1 MIRILPGLPSL
12 TDPRRYRGSKDDDMS
27 ESNETEAC
35 PPDDEIEKMTAK
47 AAIEEYLELFK
58 RLLPLEPKM
67 ATALLPKAHRKA
79 LEYCK
84 LVGDE

>member
-1 MIRILPGLPSL
+1 
-12 TDPRRYRGSKDDDMS
+12 MS
-27 ESNETEAC
+27 ETNETTEAR
-35 PPDDEIEKMTAK
+35 PPDDELLEEHEKRTAK
-47 AAIEEYLELFK
+47 AAIEEYLELFR

-67 ATALLPKAHRKA
+67 AAALLPKAHRKA

>member
-1 MIRILPGLPSL
+1 MPELL
-12 TDPRRYRGSKDDDMS
+12 TDEEKRAKMEALVAMGPSD
-27 ESNETEAC
+27 EELFEANER
-35 PPDDEIEKMTAK
+35 KVAK
-47 AAIEEYLELFK
+47 EAIEEYLELFR

-67 ATALLPKAHRKA
+67 AAALLPKAHRKA